1 MTLLYISAA
10 WLLLINLIAF
20 IAIGTDKRRARRR
33 MRRIPEA
40 RLLLFAVIGGSVGAI
55 CGMLVFRHKTRHAAF
70 FIGLPLIFLAHCA
83 LIYAL
88 FR

>member
-1 MTLLYISAA
+1 MTHWHILIV

-20 IAIGTDKRRARRR
+20 IVMDTDKHRARKR

-40 RLLLFAVIGGSVGAI
+40 RLLLLAVIGGSVGAI

-70 FIGLPLIFLAHCA
+70 FIGLPLIFLAHCV
-83 LIYAL
+83 LIYTL
-88 FR
+88 FH